1 MINRILRFLSILLI
15 SNQLLFISTGD
26 KPIVDISKINKA
38 SIGIAEIS
46 KIEIEQ
52 PKEEKEEV
60 VTTPIQTVVK
70 EETTVPVSAP
80 SYSNS
85 IRISNVL
92 NKPLMKDTTGD
103 NFYLNHNLNGVQ
115 DNIGVPY
122 IDFRNNFYT
131 RKTIIYAHSTTNN
144 NGPFQVLQNYHNNKS
159 FYDNNKYITI
169 TYNGNTYT
177 YLIFSVYVSLAEN
190 IDSEGLDYF
199 YDMDYTDSEW
209 QETINGYKNKS
220 EYDTGVS
227 VNASDRIVIL
237 QTCSMDPNYMGKYYR
252 YNLLVMGKL
261 I

>member
-1 MINRILRFLSILLI
+1 
-15 SNQLLFISTGD
+15 
-26 KPIVDISKINKA
+26 
-38 SIGIAEIS
+38 
-46 KIEIEQ
+46 
-52 PKEEKEEV
+52 
-60 VTTPIQTVVK
+60 
-70 EETTVPVSAP
+70 
-80 SYSNS
+80 
-85 IRISNVL
+85 
-92 NKPLMKDTTGD
+92 MKDTTGD

-261 I
+261 V